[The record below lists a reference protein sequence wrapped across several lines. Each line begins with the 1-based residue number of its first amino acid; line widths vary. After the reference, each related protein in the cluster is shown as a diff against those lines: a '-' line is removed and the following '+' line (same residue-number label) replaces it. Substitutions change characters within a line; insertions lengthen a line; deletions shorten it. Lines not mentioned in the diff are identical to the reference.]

1 MRRLRPGR
9 GDDSVISTVAAPAGA
24 AGASLASTNDLALIA
39 VLTFIALVI
48 QKEATGATPEGRQ
61 GDLARGLNIG
71 IVPLGLA
78 FAVIVG
84 VRLAQMFAL
93 LP

>member
-1 MRRLRPGR
+1 
-9 GDDSVISTVAAPAGA
+9 VISTITAPVAAAGV
-24 AGASLASTNDLALIA
+24 SLASTNDLALIA

-48 QKEATGATPEGRQ
+48 QKEATGAAPEGRR

-78 FAVIVG
+78 FAVILG
-84 VRLAQMFAL
+84 VRLAQMFSL
-93 LP
+93 LS